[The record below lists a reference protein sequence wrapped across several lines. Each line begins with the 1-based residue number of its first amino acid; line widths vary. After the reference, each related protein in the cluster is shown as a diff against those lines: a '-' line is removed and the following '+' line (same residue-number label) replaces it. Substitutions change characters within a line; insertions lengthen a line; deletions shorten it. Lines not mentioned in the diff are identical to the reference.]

1 MVSEQSIL
9 GKPVSMA
16 RRRKIPLKYSCE
28 EIYDR
33 MSSGLC
39 IFHRGVEV
47 IMIESEDQP
56 IVTKDDDEPIVEE
69 SLVESDDFVTGT
81 VMKPNSLECLISE
94 RKILQPNSLLQIL
107 DPTSQKEAQNKSD
120 AEENMSFSLGNKIE
134 HMVGKHAQKADR
146 IWEPGGFMFKP
157 DRQMLQAEVVL
168 HGQVLCSGP
177 EELKNDRLQ
186 SCIGMNLCE
195 FRIDHGVDILFA
207 HQMHHIKEMCVLRV
221 WEQCGFE
228 IYGLK
233 RTKQMVNFINQG
245 PKVEEMLMVKVD
257 PVYLHV
263 KELEVFPEK
272 TTGSNDANVSKRLCE
287 QVPLRVM
294 STEKHGQYLRA
305 WKFKFKSKNLIGACA
320 NKKRPLDP
328 GITKIFEP
336 LVCLGAQNKECEA
349 ELEIYM
355 HHSSKTQKLCV
366 MYHCSEMEFSGF
378 KKLHE
383 MGLQRNPE
391 LVSSLVKDTQD
402 RIVNAWFKTPRVLN
416 MGFAITRRWFSVVH
430 LLCAMSISL
439 WTAVRWDRKTR
450 KKEDENRL
458 SWDALLVRYKEL
470 KHFMQKICEDL
481 IQAGY
486 EEIISNYS
494 CHKANTVKELAATDV
509 RVRLHWETIT
519 EVTVALFSGCSITKN
534 FTEYIKQQ
542 GMQDHAGFNQFLFGT
557 EMFQVKHKW
566 RYKPFPIVSEL
577 ELKDQ
582 AALDTRNED
591 VLSGYTTDQARE
603 EMVSSHVEVRRTIE
617 MSQSKAWIF
626 KFNDKRRERDRN
638 ETQQQALKIKL
649 GQSRYYR
656 EVQKLEFTS
665 MAGNHVHIDRCFSGF
680 CVNEVFHL
688 QRPPEMLAEKD
699 QQRCY
704 DGFSTE
710 FLSSLRTRM
719 FSTREYCD
727 RINWLSFWFS
737 YLISLV

>member
-1 MVSEQSIL
+1 
-9 GKPVSMA
+9 MA

-39 IFHRGVEV
+39 IFCEDLDTPGHHDLKHRGVEV

-263 KELEVFPEK
+263 KELEVFPE
-272 TTGSNDANVSKRLCE
+272 
-287 QVPLRVM
+287 
-294 STEKHGQYLRA
+294 
-305 WKFKFKSKNLIGACA
+305 
-320 NKKRPLDP
+320 
-328 GITKIFEP
+328 
-336 LVCLGAQNKECEA
+336 
-349 ELEIYM
+349 
-355 HHSSKTQKLCV
+355 
-366 MYHCSEMEFSGF
+366 
-378 KKLHE
+378 
-383 MGLQRNPE
+383 
-391 LVSSLVKDTQD
+391 
-402 RIVNAWFKTPRVLN
+402 
-416 MGFAITRRWFSVVH
+416 
-430 LLCAMSISL
+430 
-439 WTAVRWDRKTR
+439 
-450 KKEDENRL
+450 
-458 SWDALLVRYKEL
+458 
-470 KHFMQKICEDL
+470 
-481 IQAGY
+481 
-486 EEIISNYS
+486 NY
-494 CHKANTVKELAATDV
+494 
-509 RVRLHWETIT
+509 R
-519 EVTVALFSGCSITKN
+519 
-534 FTEYIKQQ
+534 
-542 GMQDHAGFNQFLFGT
+542 
-557 EMFQVKHKW
+557 FQ
-566 RYKPFPIVSEL
+566 
-577 ELKDQ
+577 
-582 AALDTRNED
+582 
-591 VLSGYTTDQARE
+591 
-603 EMVSSHVEVRRTIE
+603 
-617 MSQSKAWIF
+617 
-626 KFNDKRRERDRN
+626 
-638 ETQQQALKIKL
+638 
-649 GQSRYYR
+649 
-656 EVQKLEFTS
+656 
-665 MAGNHVHIDRCFSGF
+665 
-680 CVNEVFHL
+680 
-688 QRPPEMLAEKD
+688 
-699 QQRCY
+699 
-704 DGFSTE
+704 
-710 FLSSLRTRM
+710 
-719 FSTREYCD
+719 
-727 RINWLSFWFS
+727 
-737 YLISLV
+737 